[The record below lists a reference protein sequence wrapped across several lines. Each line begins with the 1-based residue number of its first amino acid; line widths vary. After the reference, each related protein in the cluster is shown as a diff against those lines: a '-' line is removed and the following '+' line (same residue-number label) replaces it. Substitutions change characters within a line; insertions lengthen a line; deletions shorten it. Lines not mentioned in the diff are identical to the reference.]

1 MNKGALFTATA
12 LSAAFTCI
20 VMGLVANYPI
30 ASAPTLGLNAFF
42 TYTVCLGMHVK
53 WQTLK
58 GSLAITVIFSII
70 GSFQLFNEPSI
81 LQNMVPGNAITTYY
95 TPNMYAYNL
104 SFTGNQSNYAAALAI
119 VMAIITMAIA
129 YVVQLKS
136 MKEQMK

>member
-1 MNKGALFTATA
+1 
-12 LSAAFTCI
+12 
-20 VMGLVANYPI
+20 
-30 ASAPTLGLNAFF
+30 
-42 TYTVCLGMHVK
+42 
-53 WQTLK
+53 
-58 GSLAITVIFSII
+58 
-70 GSFQLFNEPSI
+70 
-81 LQNMVPGNAITTYY
+81 MVPVHAITTYY

>member
-1 MNKGALFTATA
+1 MFCKML
-12 LSAAFTCI
+12 
-20 VMGLVANYPI
+20 
-30 ASAPTLGLNAFF
+30 
-42 TYTVCLGMHVK
+42 
-53 WQTLK
+53 
-58 GSLAITVIFSII
+58 GSLNSW
-70 GSFQLFNEPSI
+70 NEPSI